1 MITVVGSTTLDVL
14 VGRIPRMPER
24 EGDEFT
30 TSSLVFTETP
40 TRHLLGGNGANSAY
54 CLAQLGREAYL
65 SSAVGPDLAGNVLLN
80 WLAEGGVAQEGIVR
94 TEESATSTTTVVTDP
109 ASNRLSYHHH
119 GATGAFSFADLD
131 RSVLRESDALLVTGP
146 PLLSGWR
153 MEGIRE
159 AITSAR
165 DGGVLTA
172 LDVGPAIGEPVTLDE
187 FGPWLS
193 DVDLLIANAH
203 ELTTCA
209 GLADLQLA
217 ADALA
222 GAGAD
227 RVIVKRGSEGAS
239 GFVRHA
245 TTGDAATRI
254 DVDVDPVGADHT
266 VGAGDS
272 FNAGLVHAYL
282 TTGDLRSA
290 LEFAVR
296 YASRIVA
303 GGRGTLEAASISNCD
318 PNDPNSINTGG

>member
-14 VGRIPRMPER
+14 VGRVPRMPER

-30 TSSLVFTETP
+30 TTSLVFTETP
-40 TRHLLGGNGANSAY
+40 TRHLLGGNGGNSAY
-54 CLAQLGREAYL
+54 CLAQLGREAHL
-65 SSAVGPDLAGNVLLN
+65 SSAVGTDLAGHVLLD
-80 WLAEGGVAQEGIVR
+80 WLAEGGVDLEGIVR
-94 TEESATSTTTVVTDP
+94 TEESATSTTTVVTDE

-119 GATGAFSFADLD
+119 GATGAFSLADLD
-131 RSVLRESDALLVTGP
+131 RSLLRESEALLVTGP

-159 AITSAR
+159 AVTTAR
-165 DGGVLTA
+165 DEEALTA
-172 LDVGPAIGEPVTLDE
+172 LDIGPAIGEPVTLDE

-254 DVDVDPVGADHT
+254 DVGVDAVEAEHT

-272 FNAGLVHAYL
+272 FNAGLLHAYL

-296 YASRIVA
+296 YAARIVE
-303 GGRGTLEAASISNCD
+303 GGRGTLEAASVGTLD
-318 PNDPNSINTGG
+318 PEDPEAIPS